1 MSEVST
7 AAAAGPAGLSAP
19 SLRWATTTRSLRTP
33 WPWLTLALLA
43 LLVVFL
49 LLPLVQ
55 VLIGS
60 FSGISRDGR
69 SGWAIVAA
77 EPRYL
82 HAVLNTIMLGVVV
95 TLFALV
101 IGVPLA
107 WFTARFDFPGK
118 GIVAVLPLVTIVV
131 PEVIAAQTWLMMVG
145 NNGLV
150 TRALAERGI
159 ELPSFYGWT
168 GLITV
173 MTFTYYTYVYIG
185 TLAAIRGFDVQLE
198 EAAQSLGTSPAAS
211 RFKVMLP
218 VVLPAVLASALLVF
232 TLVVGNFA
240 VAMVLSN
247 RVPLLSVLTY
257 QATVSEVGSDPAL
270 QSTLATLSVAIVM
283 LALFAQRRIVAR
295 GRREVVQGR
304 GAVAQRLAGWRGA
317 LLGTAAGAVVAV
329 SLLPVA
335 SIVVGAFTQARG
347 PVMRW
352 GQWTTAHLERVFTRA
367 IDPLLNTL
375 TYAAIATA
383 IGITLATVISV
394 LVVKKRNAAT
404 PLLDYLTALP
414 LALSGTV
421 IGIGLL
427 MTFNTGWLSLTGT
440 GAIIVLAYVVRRLP
454 FGTRNASSTL
464 YNIPDSIEE
473 ASISLGVPPLRT
485 FLRVVLPLMAPAIAA
500 AAVLTWTTT
509 VAELSASIIVYSGGR
524 ETMPIQIFRLIDS
537 GLMAQASA
545 YGLLLIAVIVLPIV
559 LATRFARID
568 LFASRA

>member
-1 MSEVST
+1 MN
-7 AAAAGPAGLSAP
+7 AGTMNERAGLD
-19 SLRWATTTRSLRTP
+19 LRSP
-33 WPWLTLALLA
+33 WPWLTLAALALLA
-43 LLVVFL
+43 LFL
-49 LLPLVQ
+49 LYPLAH
-55 VLIGS
+55 VLLGS
-60 FSGISRDGR
+60 FGR
-69 SGWAIVAA
+69 AGSESGWALVAGD
-77 EPRYL
+77 PRYL
-82 HAVLNTIMLGVVV
+82 QAVVNTLWLGTVV
-95 TLFALV
+95 TVFAV
-101 IGVPLA
+101 GIGVPLA
-107 WFTARFDFPGK
+107 WFTARHDFPGK
-118 GIVAVLPLVTIVV
+118 GIVAVLPLVTLVV

-159 ELPSFYGWT
+159 TLPSFYGWT

-173 MTFTYYTYVYIG
+173 MTFTYYTYIYIG

-198 EAAQSLGTSPAAS
+198 EAAQSLGTTPAAS
-211 RFKVMLP
+211 RVKVMLP

-247 RVPLLSVLTY
+247 KVLLLSVLTY
-257 QATVSEVGSDPAL
+257 QATVSEVGSDPRL
-270 QSTLATLSVAIVM
+270 QSTLATISVVIVM
-283 LALFAQRRIVAR
+283 LALLAQRRIIAR
-295 GRREVVQGR
+295 RRREVTQGR
-304 GAVAQRLAGWRGA
+304 GAVATPLSGARGA
-317 LLGTAAGAVVAV
+317 LLGAAAALVVAI

-375 TYAAIATA
+375 AYAGIATLV
-383 IGITLATVISV
+383 GITLAVLISY
-394 LVVKKRNAAT
+394 LVVKKRNALT
-404 PLLDYLTALP
+404 PALDYLTALP

-427 MTFNTGWLSLTGT
+427 LSFNTGWLPLTGT
-440 GAIIVLAYVVRRLP
+440 GAIIVLAYIVRRLP

-464 YNIPDSIEE
+464 YNLPDSIEE
-473 ASISLGVPPLRT
+473 ASISLGVPPLQT
-485 FLRVVLPLMAPAIAA
+485 FFRVVLPLMVPAIVA

-524 ETMPIQIFRLIDS
+524 ETMPIQIFRLVDS

-545 YGLLLIAVIVLPIV
+545 YGLLLIAVIVMPIAI
-559 LATRFARID
+559 ATSVFRID
-568 LFASRA
+568 LFAARPANAA

>member
-1 MSEVST
+1 MKL
-7 AAAAGPAGLSAP
+7 PRSAFD
-19 SLRWATTTRSLRTP
+19 LRSP
-33 WPWLTLALLA
+33 WPWLTLAALA
-43 LLVVFL
+43 LLVTFL
-49 LLPLVQ
+49 LWPLAN
-55 VLIGS
+55 VLLGS
-60 FSGISRDGR
+60 FGRGGR
-69 SGWAIVAA
+69 SGWALVAA
-77 EPRYL
+77 DPRVL
-82 HAVLNTIMLGVVV
+82 QAVLNTLVLGGVVTV
-95 TLFALV
+95 LALLV
-101 IGVPLA
+101 GVPLA

-118 GIVAVLPLVTIVV
+118 AVVAVLPLVTLVV
-131 PEVIAAQTWLMMVG
+131 PEVIAAQTWLMIVG
-145 NNGLV
+145 NNGLL
-150 TRALAERGI
+150 TRALAEHDI
-159 ELPSFYGWT
+159 ALPSFYGWT
-168 GLITV
+168 GLVTV

-198 EAAQSLGTSPAAS
+198 EAAQSLGTSPAVS
-211 RFKVMLP
+211 RLKVLVP

-240 VAMVLSN
+240 VAMVLSSK
-247 RVPLLSVLTY
+247 VPLLSVLTY
-257 QATVSEVGSDPAL
+257 QATVSEVGSDPTL
-270 QSTLATLSVAIVM
+270 SSTLATLSVAIVM
-283 LALFAQRRIVAR
+283 LALYAQRRIVAR
-295 GRREVVQGR
+295 GRREVMQGR
-304 GAVAQRLAGWRGA
+304 TAAPVPLAGWRGA
-317 LLGTAAGAVVAV
+317 LLGGAAALVVAV

-367 IDPLLNTL
+367 ADPLVNTL

-383 IGITLATVISV
+383 VGIALAVLISF
-394 LVVKKRNAAT
+394 LVVKKRNALT
-404 PLLDYLTALP
+404 PALDYLTALP

-427 MTFNTGWLSLTGT
+427 MSFNTGWLPLTGS

-454 FGTRNASSTL
+454 FGMRNASSTL

-473 ASISLGVPPLRT
+473 ASVSLGVPPLAT
-485 FLRVVLPLMAPAIAA
+485 FLRVVLPLMAPAIVA

-545 YGLLLIAVIVLPIV
+545 YGLLLVAVIVLPV
-559 LATRFARID
+559 VVATRLFRID
-568 LFASRA
+568 LFATQA